1 MGVMSPLRP
10 SWMIHER
17 QPVWEPG
24 DGDEPLEHHEEK
36 ENVAVV
42 R

>member
-1 MGVMSPLRP
+1 
-10 SWMIHER
+10 MIHER